1 MGKTVKTVILALG
14 SNLGNRLN
22 TINSAIQKI
31 ESEVGEIIS
40 IADCIETAP
49 FEMESVENFLNS
61 CIEIETELTVWEVLK
76 KLQKIEIDLGRPKN
90 TKGKN
95 ESRTIDIDIIFYDS
109 EMIETTELCIPHK
122 EYHTRSFVLIPLLQ
136 IAPNFID
143 PTKHLT
149 VKQLIN

>member
-1 MGKTVKTVILALG
+1 MEKTVKTVILALG

-49 FEMESVENFLNS
+49 FEMESVENFMNS

-90 TKGKN
+90 MKGKN

-143 PTKHLT
+143 PSKHLT

>member
-143 PTKHLT
+143 PSKHLT

>member
-1 MGKTVKTVILALG
+1 MEKTVKTVILALG

-31 ESEVGEIIS
+31 ESEVGKIIS

-49 FEMESVENFLNS
+49 VEMESVENFLNS

-76 KLQKIEIDLGRPKN
+76 KLQKIEIDLGRPVN
-90 TKGKN
+90 SKGKKIA
-95 ESRTIDIDIIFYDS
+95 RTIDLDIIFYANEVITS
-109 EMIETTELCIPHK
+109 YRLTIPHK
-122 EYHTRSFVLIPLLQ
+122 EYLKRDFVLKPLLQ

-143 PTKHLT
+143 PSKHLT

>member
-1 MGKTVKTVILALG
+1 MEKTVKTVILALG

-49 FEMESVENFLNS
+49 VEMESVENFLNS

-90 TKGKN
+90 MKGKN

-143 PTKHLT
+143 PSKNLT

>member
-1 MGKTVKTVILALG
+1 MEKTVKTVILALG

-49 FEMESVENFLNS
+49 FEMESVENFMNS

-90 TKGKN
+90 MKGKN

-122 EYHTRSFVLIPLLQ
+122 EYHTRSFVLMPLLQ

-143 PTKHLT
+143 PSKHLT

>member
-1 MGKTVKTVILALG
+1 MEKTVKTVIIALG

-22 TINSAIQKI
+22 TINSAIHKI
-31 ESEVGEIIS
+31 ESEVGAIIN
-40 IADCIETAP
+40 IADCIETTP

-61 CIEIETELTVWEVLK
+61 CIEIETKLTAWEVLK
-76 KLQKIEIDLGRPKN
+76 KLQKIEIHLGRPEK

-95 ESRTIDIDIIFYDS
+95 ESRTIDLDIIFYDS
-109 EMIETTELCIPHK
+109 QVIETSELCIPHK

-143 PTKHLT
+143 PSKYLT

>member
-1 MGKTVKTVILALG
+1 MEKTVKTVIIALG

-22 TINSAIQKI
+22 TINSAIHKI
-31 ESEVGEIIS
+31 ESEVGAIIN
-40 IADCIETAP
+40 IADCIETTP

-61 CIEIETELTVWEVLK
+61 CIEIETKLTAWEVLK
-76 KLQKIEIDLGRPKN
+76 KLQKIEIHLGRPEK

-95 ESRTIDIDIIFYDS
+95 ESRTIDLDIIFYDS
-109 EMIETTELCIPHK
+109 QVIETTELCIPHK

-143 PTKHLT
+143 PSKYLT

>member
-49 FEMESVENFLNS
+49 FEMESVGNFLNS

-143 PTKHLT
+143 PSKHLT

>member
-1 MGKTVKTVILALG
+1 
-14 SNLGNRLN
+14 LN

-31 ESEVGEIIS
+31 ESEVGVIIS

-143 PTKHLT
+143 PSKHLT

>member
-1 MGKTVKTVILALG
+1 MEKTVKTVILALG

-143 PTKHLT
+143 PSKHLT

>member
-1 MGKTVKTVILALG
+1 MEKTVKTVILALG

-49 FEMESVENFLNS
+49 FEMESVENFMNS

-122 EYHTRSFVLIPLLQ
+122 EYHTRSFVLMPLLQ

-143 PTKHLT
+143 PSKHLT

>member
-1 MGKTVKTVILALG
+1 MEKTVKTVILALG

-49 FEMESVENFLNS
+49 FEMESVENFMNS
-61 CIEIETELTVWEVLK
+61 CIEIETELNVWEVLK

-143 PTKHLT
+143 PSKHLT

>member
-1 MGKTVKTVILALG
+1 MEKTVKTVIIALG

-22 TINSAIQKI
+22 TINSAIHKI
-31 ESEVGEIIS
+31 ESEVGPIIN
-40 IADCIETAP
+40 IADCIETTP

-61 CIEIETELTVWEVLK
+61 CIEIETKLTAWEVLK
-76 KLQKIEIDLGRPKN
+76 KLQKIEIHLGRPEK

-95 ESRTIDIDIIFYDS
+95 ESRTIDLDIIFYDS
-109 EMIETTELCIPHK
+109 QVIETTELSIPHK
-122 EYHTRSFVLIPLLQ
+122 EYHTRGFVLIPLLQ

-143 PTKHLT
+143 PSKYLT

>member
-1 MGKTVKTVILALG
+1 MEKTVKTVILALG

-49 FEMESVENFLNS
+49 VEMESVENFLNS
-61 CIEIETELTVWEVLK
+61 CIEIETALTPLELLHC
-76 KLQKIEIDLGRPKN
+76 LQEIETDLGRPKN
-90 TKGKN
+90 TKGKKV
-95 ESRTIDIDIIFYDS
+95 SRTIDIDIIFYDS
-109 EMIETTELCIPHK
+109 EVIETTELSIPHK

-143 PTKHLT
+143 PSKHLT

>member
-1 MGKTVKTVILALG
+1 MEKTVKTVILALG

-49 FEMESVENFLNS
+49 VEMESVENFLNS

-90 TKGKN
+90 MKGKN

-143 PTKHLT
+143 PSKHLT